1 MPNLL
6 DLMTEEDKA
15 TVKRWAEERKNP
27 KYKTDIPHP
36 YYTMAQLGYYYG
48 WEAVVDARRGYHV
61 GVDKNGKLI
70 RLAFELEEAI
80 ALIKA
85 AEKVHYKLKLDEGHI
100 NAAKHFSTYDKE
112 YSKKQAEYVNK
123 IADSVED

>member
-36 YYTMAQLGYYYG
+36 YYTFAQLGYYYG

-61 GVDKNGKLI
+61 GVDKDGKLV
-70 RLAFELEEAI
+70 RLAFEYEDMV

-85 AEKVHYKLKLDEGHI
+85 AEKVHYRLKLDEGHI

-123 IADSVED
+123 IADSVNS